1 MLKRTIFALVC
12 AALSAAYLFLSFHSA
27 PPELWTPYELVA
39 GSALYGPFLLTALFV
54 LVSGPRRTG
63 PLPWKT
69 LGFLML
75 STAWMANLGYNMAGA
90 LVGLAN
96 LIFAWVL
103 LIRTVKTTSKRA
115 DAVSTVTP
123 HLKAD

>member
-1 MLKRTIFALVC
+1 
-12 AALSAAYLFLSFHSA
+12 
-27 PPELWTPYELVA
+27 
-39 GSALYGPFLLTALFV
+39 
-54 LVSGPRRTG
+54 
-63 PLPWKT
+63 
-69 LGFLML
+69 ML